1 MTSLEERAENGL
13 EFRDFTP
20 PREPVEPNELG
31 IDVAVLPELAEVDR
45 RANGDAIEMLP
56 VVVRDGVCEGIF
68 DALPGARW
76 DL

>member
-1 MTSLEERAENGL
+1 M
-13 EFRDFTP
+13 
-20 PREPVEPNELG
+20 EPNELE